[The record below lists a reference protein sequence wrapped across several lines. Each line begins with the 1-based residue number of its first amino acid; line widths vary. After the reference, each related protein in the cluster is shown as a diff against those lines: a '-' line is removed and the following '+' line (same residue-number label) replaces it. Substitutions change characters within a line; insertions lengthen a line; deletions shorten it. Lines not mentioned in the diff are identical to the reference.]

1 MPPIT
6 PSISTAGHDQAE
18 LTGVI
23 KARLGQVGVPA
34 SLCGAIAT
42 DIVETAGF
50 DTPEAI
56 RDMEEGQ
63 LQRAGV
69 KEGHLKRVCR
79 ALFND
84 AEQPWAPVTPELA
97 AAQPPAA
104 APPEAVTVTVTKDAE
119 FTCPLPAKEPT
130 PEELTDIGLAL
141 RAHLRKQGDESWG
154 DVCFKRFNQPWEDIS
169 DEEKH
174 ALKNKSLA
182 TDLLRAWAK
191 PNLPMWAASIIRA
204 PLAQDDALGA
214 LLVLCRQV
222 YSRTEVSDRELKNR
236 VRNPLPESKAS
247 NVARRLALW
256 DTDVSAGELRGFVFD
271 EGDKIAALEDIVAN
285 LPRFKHVVIANKQS
299 QGFNAMSLRK
309 AIGKEADL
317 AHADATSVYTFS
329 RL

>member
-104 APPEAVTVTVTKDAE
+104 APPEAVVTKDAE

-141 RAHLRKQGDESWG
+141 RAHLRKQGDESW
-154 DVCFKRFNQPWEDIS
+154 
-169 DEEKH
+169 
-174 ALKNKSLA
+174 
-182 TDLLRAWAK
+182 
-191 PNLPMWAASIIRA
+191 
-204 PLAQDDALGA
+204 
-214 LLVLCRQV
+214 
-222 YSRTEVSDRELKNR
+222 
-236 VRNPLPESKAS
+236 
-247 NVARRLALW
+247 
-256 DTDVSAGELRGFVFD
+256 
-271 EGDKIAALEDIVAN
+271 IAALEDIVAN

-317 AHADATSVYTFS
+317 AHADATSRKGPIWRT
-329 RL
+329 